1 MKISSQI
8 KLVLYIFILT
18 CILTIKP
25 SYAIDTVF
33 DKFKNV
39 TRFATVKDKTVKKES
54 EEIISRISSECCNK
68 KFKQK
73 SQLLEIETFLKK
85 CLDDKCY
92 VGLKNIQQ
100 SGKSKKLIAI
110 QNIETAKEL
119 LIQNQKLNL
128 SKESEDTEKLISQL
142 NKEKNLSKEQK
153 EKLEKVN
160 KSNEQ
165 LKDKIEKMLSNYD
178 KRINELEKQIK
189 ILEEENSKL
198 FSELPKYKQKKFKK
212 D

>member
-1 MKISSQI
+1 MKFSSQI
-8 KLVLYIFILT
+8 KLAILT
-18 CILTIKP
+18 FLITLGLNIQPVYAENIL
-25 SYAIDTVF
+25 
-33 DKFKNV
+33 DKFKKA

-68 KFKQK
+68 NFKERN
-73 SQLLEIETFLKK
+73 QLLEIETFLKK

-92 VGLKNIQQ
+92 VALTNIQQ
-100 SGKSKKLIAI
+100 SGKPKKLIAI
-110 QNIETAKEL
+110 QNIEIAKEL

-128 SKESEDTEKLISQL
+128 SKESEETENLISQL
-142 NKEKNLSKEQK
+142 KEQKNLSKEQK
-153 EKLEKVN
+153 EQLEKVN

>member
-1 MKISSQI
+1 MKFSSQL
-8 KLVLYIFILT
+8 KLAILT
-18 CILTIKP
+18 FLITLGLNIQPVYAENIL
-25 SYAIDTVF
+25 
-33 DKFKNV
+33 DKFKKA

-68 KFKQK
+68 NFKERN
-73 SQLLEIETFLKK
+73 QLLEIETFLKK

-92 VGLKNIQQ
+92 VALTNIQQ
-100 SGKSKKLIAI
+100 SGKPKKLIAI
-110 QNIETAKEL
+110 QNIEIAKEL

-128 SKESEDTEKLISQL
+128 SKESEETENLISQL
-142 NKEKNLSKEQK
+142 KEQKNLSKEQK
-153 EKLEKVN
+153 EQLEKVN

>member
-1 MKISSQI
+1 MKFSSQI
-8 KLVLYIFILT
+8 KLAILT
-18 CILTIKP
+18 FLITLGLNIQPVYAENIL
-25 SYAIDTVF
+25 
-33 DKFKNV
+33 DKFKKA

-68 KFKQK
+68 NFKERN
-73 SQLLEIETFLKK
+73 QLLEIETFLKK

-92 VGLKNIQQ
+92 VALTNIQQ
-100 SGKSKKLIAI
+100 SGKPKKLIAI
-110 QNIETAKEL
+110 QNIEIAKEL

-128 SKESEDTEKLISQL
+128 SKESEETENLISQL
-142 NKEKNLSKEQK
+142 KEQKNLSKEQK
-153 EKLEKVN
+153 EQLEKVN

-178 KRINELEKQIK
+178 KRINDLEKQIK
-189 ILEEENSKL
+189 ILEEENNKL